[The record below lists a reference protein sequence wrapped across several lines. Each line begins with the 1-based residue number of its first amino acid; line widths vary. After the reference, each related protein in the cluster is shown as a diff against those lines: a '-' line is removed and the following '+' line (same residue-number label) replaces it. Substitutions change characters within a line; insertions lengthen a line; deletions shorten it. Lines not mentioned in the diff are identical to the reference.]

1 MKKKSK
7 QRNKFI
13 SLDTQNRILV
23 HGVENSVLFLRRK
36 IKDWFKFLDFSLLL
50 FTKKI
55 VCIPRKHQ

>member
-13 SLDTQNRILV
+13 TLDTQNRILV

-36 IKDWFKFLDFSLLL
+36 IKD
-50 FTKKI
+50 
-55 VCIPRKHQ
+55 